1 MKPKEENKPNKRK
14 MYTNENLLK
23 ALDAVKKGMSK
34 KLASKTYNVPRGT
47 IQSRL
52 RKTCKD
58 LPGPRPILSTEEEGV
73 LVQWVVDC
81 CRKGFPKRKSDLQ
94 LSVANFL
101 KKSGRENP
109 FKDDIPGK
117 KWYDLFMRRHPELSE
132 RTAEAVTSAS
142 ANVSE
147 QDIKGWFHKI
157 ELYLKENNYFDIL
170 QDPARVFNGDE
181 SNFQLCPKNGKVIS
195 LRGERDVYEVDHATA
210 KTALTVLFTFCAN
223 GDVTPPLVVFPNKR
237 LPKDITSSVP
247 DEWGIGLSD
256 TGWMKSELFYDYI
269 KNVFHPY
276 LYKKKVTFPV
286 ILFVDGHK
294 THLSLEVSELCSK
307 LQIVLIALYPNA
319 TRILQPADVSA
330 FRPLKAA
337 WKESVLKWR
346 RDHPL
351 ETLTKNNFVP
361 VLKEALEVGIKDT
374 TVINGFRTTGL
385 CPWNSDAINYNKCLG
400 KGSKHD
406 EEPKE
411 DNLKLQDNSNKEK
424 IMTRE
429 TLENIVGQEKV
440 TFLQKTPLE
449 NLTETERILKKICC
463 FFENQETDTSTT
475 KETHIEI
482 ENFEAVE
489 FQDIDQ
495 LPVIL
500 AEDFIDDMQ
509 AMTPSITN
517 EQCYNNTEDCLGSS
531 QLVCLDSQQYLLT
544 PVKLQDV
551 LVVEKTPERKGV
563 KNVERSSFV
572 LTSAEWQKTE
582 NDKLKAKKL
591 KEEEQE
597 TRKKKRL
604 LKQDE
609 KNKTKETTSNKINK
623 KAKGTIKTKKQETEA
638 NLIQETKVNKTKVE
652 TTKNKMNK
660 KAKEAIDTKKQETE
674 ANNIQGTKEN
684 KSQENF
690 INFHQ
695 TFKHEVMIHNT
706 NIPSSPENEH
716 SFNIKKRKAEE
727 QSMYPP
733 NKRIQVLSDIK
744 FNAQPTTSQV
754 GQRDNNQID
763 PLEKIINNKR
773 KKTYSLQELEKIL
786 TED

>member
-1 MKPKEENKPNKRK
+1 
-14 MYTNENLLK
+14 
-23 ALDAVKKGMSK
+23 MSK
-34 KLASKTYNVPRGT
+34 KLASKSYNVPRGT

-52 RKTCKD
+52 RKPCKD
-58 LPGPRPILSTEEEGV
+58 LPGPRPVLSTEEEEV

-94 LSVANFL
+94 LSVASFL

-147 QDIKGWFHKI
+147 KDIKGWFHKI
-157 ELYLKENNYFDIL
+157 ELYLKENHYFDIL

-181 SNFQLCPKNGKVIS
+181 SNFQLCPKSGKVIS

-210 KTALTVLFTFCAN
+210 KTSLTVQFTFCAN

-276 LYKKKVTFPV
+276 LYKIKVTFPV

-330 FRPLKAA
+330 FRPLKTA

-346 RDHPL
+346 RDYPL

-374 TVINGFRTTGL
+374 TIINGFRTTGL
-385 CPWNSDAINYNKCLG
+385 CPWNSDAINYNKCLN

-411 DNLKLQDNSNKEK
+411 DNLKRQDNSNKEK
-424 IMTRE
+424 VMTRE
-429 TLENIVGQEKV
+429 VFENIVGQEKI
-440 TFLQKTPLE
+440 TFLQRIPLE
-449 NLTETERILKKICC
+449 NLTETESILKKICC
-463 FFENQETDTSTT
+463 FFENQEADTSTS
-475 KETHIEI
+475 KENYNEI
-482 ENFEAVE
+482 ENFTAVG
-489 FQDIDQ
+489 FQDIAQ
-495 LPVIL
+495 LPVI
-500 AEDFIDDMQ
+500 AADDFVDDIQ
-509 AMTPSITN
+509 ATTTITN
-517 EQCYNNTEDCLGSS
+517 EQYYNNTGD
-531 QLVCLDSQQYLLT
+531 CLDSQQYLLT
-544 PVKLQDV
+544 PVKLQDILITV
-551 LVVEKTPERKGV
+551 KTPERKGV
-563 KNVERSSFV
+563 KNIERSSFV
-572 LTSAEWQKTE
+572 LTSAEWKKTE
-582 NDKLKAKKL
+582 NNKLKAKKL

-597 TRKKKRL
+597 TRKKNRL

-609 KNKTKETTSNKINK
+609 KNKTIEPTRNKINK
-623 KAKGTIKTKKQETEA
+623 KAKGTIETKKQETEA
-638 NLIQETKVNKTKVE
+638 NLIQET
-652 TTKNKMNK
+652 
-660 KAKEAIDTKKQETE
+660 
-674 ANNIQGTKEN
+674 
-684 KSQENF
+684 
-690 INFHQ
+690 
-695 TFKHEVMIHNT
+695 
-706 NIPSSPENEH
+706 
-716 SFNIKKRKAEE
+716 
-727 QSMYPP
+727 
-733 NKRIQVLSDIK
+733 
-744 FNAQPTTSQV
+744 
-754 GQRDNNQID
+754 
-763 PLEKIINNKR
+763 
-773 KKTYSLQELEKIL
+773 
-786 TED
+786 